1 MRAEERMIPWKLLAP
16 AINGLDQACRNFEYE
31 KVRSTLLE
39 IVDGYSPQC
48 AIIDPI
54 WKSMEEKI
62 GKEARKKSMK
72 LLFKK
77 M

>member
-1 MRAEERMIPWKLLAP
+1 MSWAP
-16 AINGLDQACRNFEYE
+16 AREWLNWFCRNFEYE

-39 IVDGYSPQC
+39 IVDGYSQQC

-62 GKEARKKSMK
+62 GKEARKTSVNVYS
-72 LLFKK
+72 FKK
-77 M
+77 TRSSGPGQK